1 MIAFLHGQLVQK
13 FPTHI
18 VVECGGV
25 GYFVRI
31 STQAFDELPREGE
44 GIKILIY
51 HHFTEAEQSLFGFF
65 RAEEKALFEKLITV
79 KGIGPK
85 LALTMISGMNS
96 GQIIE
101 SVATGNVGLL
111 SKVPG
116 IGKKTAERIILEL
129 KDKIGS
135 VSSSGSSAPA
145 SKTNEEVVAALI
157 SLGYQKAQ
165 AEKALLR
172 VLSTSPNQTSVSS
185 LLKDALRELN
195 L

>member
-13 FPTHI
+13 LPTNI
-18 VVECGGV
+18 IIECGGV

-31 STQAFDELPREGE
+31 STQAFEELPREGE
-44 GIKILIY
+44 GLKILIY
-51 HHFTEAEQSLFGFF
+51 HHFTESEQSLFGFF
-65 RAEEKALFEKLITV
+65 RAEEKGLFEKLITV

-85 LALTMISGMNS
+85 LALTMLSGMNS
-96 GQIIE
+96 GQIVE
-101 SVATGNVGLL
+101 SIATANVGLL

-135 VSSSGSSAPA
+135 VTSSDSSAPV
-145 SKTNEEVVAALI
+145 SKANEEVVAALV

-165 AEKALLR
+165 AEKALLK
-172 VLSTSPNQTSVSS
+172 VLSDTPNQNNVST
-185 LLKDALRELN
+185 LLKDALRVLN